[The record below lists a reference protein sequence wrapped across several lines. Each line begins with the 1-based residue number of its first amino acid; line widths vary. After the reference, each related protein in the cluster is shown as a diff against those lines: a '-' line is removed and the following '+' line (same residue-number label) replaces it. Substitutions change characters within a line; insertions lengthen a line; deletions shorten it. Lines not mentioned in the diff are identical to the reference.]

1 MAEIEEI
8 ILPILSLDGHEED
21 INSVS
26 FLPIF
31 NEDQDYMIM
40 ATGSSDKTTKIW
52 SINRRELREEIFCL
66 DTVNG
71 NNEDN
76 RLDNF
81 SKVFN
86 VDFYANENLSL
97 LVTTS
102 TDMLFKLWII
112 DENDYSATCIDK
124 IIKDARCG
132 SNVVFHKSAYPPI
145 FATKQIDDSIYL
157 WRVNPHLIHNNSR
170 PNSGHNELLVTRIEV
185 PNSKSK
191 FLDIAF
197 HPTLLL
203 MATTSINNT
212 VNIWKVS
219 DNLASVTKIINFT
232 AHFDIIFSIVFHQ
245 SINPIILAT
254 GSAGL
259 DSTTKLWSI
268 NPRKWEV
275 NCNITISNENLGE
288 VYTVAFHPTANPPIL
303 ATLVFGNLP
312 HQDEI
317 LQFYVKIFELRDD
330 FNTAICRAN
339 IIFDESENV
348 TSIVFHPSEPIL
360 ASTQDKTVKL
370 WKLNARGIPIN
381 YIEPIAAP
389 FLMQTRIII
398 SQDLHNPSNSSNKS
412 CPSFIPLYN
421 FIMQQDLSN
430 RFFFIYEGRN
440 EHGIDAGGP
449 KRDIFDKI
457 LPVYTNKFFKK
468 IESNGDDFIILK
480 EDIDFDLFIIQTA
493 QLICLA
499 NAAETPIFLRIEP
512 RLLELLKSQKP
523 KEFIN
528 NSKKESFSN
537 LFTFFEENIFKLKLE
552 GQNLNEVDLDGY
564 FINNNQSNYF
574 KNNNSKRKL
583 LIKNHFQQLENSI
596 KKEILFRRF
605 AVVCGFTNW
614 KQFENMHRFIIDYYI
629 RFEQL
634 FSSELKFDIESFLQ
648 KLNIKRTIDEF
659 SPPINIPLSN
669 FGRLSPNKKEFIFND
684 LKNNANS
691 NNYTYLIQ
699 FLKLLLGPQS
709 TDIDRKIF
717 IGYITGSIYY
727 PGELYIELSYISKEQ
742 MNNNPFN
749 PSTCS
754 KKLMIYLNRER
765 FINNMNS
772 IDILRNQMIRDSGF
786 ARA

>member
-1 MAEIEEI
+1 
-8 ILPILSLDGHEED
+8 
-21 INSVS
+21 
-26 FLPIF
+26 
-31 NEDQDYMIM
+31 
-40 ATGSSDKTTKIW
+40 
-52 SINRRELREEIFCL
+52 
-66 DTVNG
+66 
-71 NNEDN
+71 
-76 RLDNF
+76 
-81 SKVFN
+81 
-86 VDFYANENLSL
+86 
-97 LVTTS
+97 
-102 TDMLFKLWII
+102 MLFKLWII

-124 IIKDARCG
+124 IIKDVRCG

-145 FATKQIDDSIYL
+145 FAINKFDDSIYL
-157 WRVNPHLIHNNSR
+157 WRVNPRLIHNNSK

-185 PNSKSK
+185 PNSKSNSN
-191 FLDIAF
+191 FLGIAF

-212 VNIWKVS
+212 INVWKIS
-219 DNLASVTKIINFT
+219 DNLSSVTKILNFS
-232 AHFDIIFSIVFHQ
+232 AHTDSIFSIAFHK
-245 SINPIILAT
+245 STNPIILAT
-254 GSAGL
+254 GSADG
-259 DSTTKLWSI
+259 TAKLWSI
-268 NPRKWEV
+268 NPREWEV
-275 NCNITISNENLGE
+275 NLNTTISNENKGE

-317 LQFYVKIFELRDD
+317 LQNYVKIFELRNN

-339 IIFDESENV
+339 IIFDESESV

-370 WKLNARGIPIN
+370 WKLNAIGIPIN
-381 YIEPIAAP
+381 YIEPIAAPLPIAAP

-398 SQDLHNPSNSSNKS
+398 RHDLHNPSNSSNKS

-468 IESNGDDFIILK
+468 IESNDDFIILK
-480 EDIDFDLFIIQTA
+480 EDIDFDLFLTQTE
-493 QLICLA
+493 QLIRLA

-528 NSKKESFSN
+528 NNKKNSFSN
-537 LFTFFEENIFKLKLE
+537 LFKFFEENIFKLKLE
-552 GQNLNEVDLDGY
+552 NQNLNEVELNGY
-564 FINNNQSNYF
+564 FINNNSNYF
-574 KNNNSKRKL
+574 KNNNSKRTL
-583 LIKNHFQQLENSI
+583 LIKNQFQQLENPI

-614 KQFENMHRFIIDYYI
+614 KQFENMHKFIEKINGI
-629 RFEQL
+629 NEL
-634 FSSELKFDIESFLQ
+634 FKGLFLFELKFDIESFLE
-648 KLNIKRTIDEF
+648 KLKIKKTIDEF
-659 SPPINIPLSN
+659 HPPIYIPLSN

-684 LKNNANS
+684 LKNNANA

-709 TDIDRKIF
+709 TDEDRKIF

-727 PGELYIELSYISKEQ
+727 PGEFYIELSYLSKEQ

-765 FINNMNS
+765 FINNINS
-772 IDILRNQMIRDSGF
+772 IGILRNQMIRDSGF